1 MPDWQYTWMSARPAL
16 FLFGAAVLFLV
27 LLRALAPREG
37 E

>member
-1 MPDWQYTWMSARPAL
+1 MSARPAL
-16 FLFGAAVLFLV
+16 FLFGAAVLFLA